1 MKTFVIVGGVAGGA
15 SAAARLRRL
24 DENSKIILFERGK
37 YISFANCGLP
47 YYIGGVIQERDKLLV
62 TTAKAIMARFNIDVR
77 TETEVLKIIPHR
89 KVVEVRCVNTQKVT
103 SETYDELVLSPGA
116 SPLVPVPEWKNIPG
130 VFTLRNMKDMDNIHE
145 FINANSSKTAVVA
158 GGGFIGLEMAEN
170 LWSRGLGVK
179 VVQRGKQVLKH
190 LDFEI
195 AAVVHEHISQ
205 HVGLVLGDAI
215 KAIDKEDKTLKV
227 TLNSGSSISCDIVI
241 MGLGVRPEVWLAKDA
256 GLTLGTHGGIAVN
269 QYLQTSDPHI
279 HAVGDAVE
287 VKHIITGRDV
297 LLPLAGP
304 ANKQGR
310 LVADNICGNK
320 KPFRGVQGTEIL
332 KVFDLT
338 VARTGIAEKNFAED
352 KEIPVNTAIIHSAN
366 HAGYYPGS
374 SMMTLKLVYSQD
386 RGEIMG
392 AQIVGGSGVDK
403 RIDVLATAIHGR
415 MRVKDLT
422 ELELAYAPPYS
433 SAKDPVNML
442 GFVAENILEGK
453 VKTASWHEVS
463 KLSETHHIVD
473 VRTSAE
479 FNTGAIE
486 GAVHFPL
493 DELRDNIERIPRD
506 KPLLVYCAAGLRGYI
521 ACRILTQNGF
531 AALNLGGG
539 YKTYKLATKKPDVT
553 PVGKKILNS
562 GKKNMEKKEH
572 DGKVKVIDACGV
584 ACPGPILIVHDKLG
598 DMANG
603 DVCKVSA
610 TDPGFYNDIEAW
622 CRKTG
627 NNLQDITRDGKT
639 TIATI
644 QKGSGK
650 ATGVNIEEKGN
661 KMTIVVFSC
670 DLDKVMGA
678 FIIATGAAS
687 IGKEVTMFFTFWGLN
702 ALRRTESISVKKNIV
717 EKMFGFMM
725 PRGDKALTLSR
736 MNMGGMGS
744 AMMRS
749 IMNKKNVPSLKT
761 LMKHARDLSINF
773 VACQM
778 SMDVMGIKH
787 EELIDG
793 VTLGGV
799 GSYVANA
806 DDASVNLFI

>member
-24 DENSKIILFERGK
+24 DEHASIILFERGK

-47 YYIGGVIQERDKLLV
+47 YYIGGVIKERNKLLV
-62 TTAKAIMARFNIDVR
+62 TTAKAVMTRFNIDVR
-77 TETEVLKIIPHR
+77 TETEVVKIIPHR
-89 KVVEVRCVNTQKVT
+89 KIVEVRSVNSSEVT
-103 SETYDELVLSPGA
+103 SVTYDELILSPGA
-116 SPLVPVPEWKNIPG
+116 SPLVPNDEWANIPG

-158 GGGFIGLEMAEN
+158 GGGFIGIEMAEN
-170 LWSRGLGVK
+170 LWSRGLSVK
-179 VVQRGKQVLKH
+179 LVQRGKQVLKH
-190 LDFEI
+190 LDYEI

-205 HVGLVLGDAI
+205 HIDLVLGDAI
-215 KAIDKEDKTLKV
+215 KTIEKKENGLKV
-227 TLNSGSSISCDIVI
+227 TLNSGSSILCDTVI
-241 MGLGVRPEVWLAKDA
+241 MGLGVRPEVWLAKNA
-256 GLTLGTHGGIAVN
+256 GLTLGAHGGISVN

-279 HAVGDAVE
+279 YAVGDAVE
-287 VKHIITGRDV
+287 IKHIITGRDV

-310 LVADNICGNK
+310 LAADNICGNK
-320 KPFRGVQGTEIL
+320 KPFRGVQGTEII

-338 VARTGIAEKNFAED
+338 VARTGLAEKNFAEE
-352 KEIPVNTAIIHSAN
+352 KEIPIHTAVIHAAN

-392 AQIVGGSGVDK
+392 AQIVGEDGVDK

-442 GFVAENILEGK
+442 GFVAENILEEK
-453 VKTASWHEVS
+453 LKTASWHEVS
-463 KLSETHHIVD
+463 KLSKTHHLID
-473 VRTSAE
+473 VRTAAE
-479 FNTGAIE
+479 FNSGAIDD
-486 GAVHFPL
+486 ARNFSL
-493 DELRDNIERIPRD
+493 DELRDNIELLPRD
-506 KPLLVYCAAGLRGYI
+506 KPLLIYCAAGLRGYI

-531 AALNLGGG
+531 TVLNLSGG
-539 YKTYKLATKKPDVT
+539 YKTYKLAAKEADITSVN
-553 PVGKKILNS
+553 KKIFNS
-562 GKKNMEKKEH
+562 GKKNMAKKEH
-572 DGKVKVIDACGV
+572 DGKVKMIDACEL
-584 ACPGPILIVHDKLG
+584 ACPGPILVVHNKL
-598 DMANG
+598 DEMTNG
-603 DVCKVSA
+603 EVCKVSA
-610 TDPGFYNDIEAW
+610 TDPGFYQDIGAW

-627 NNLQDITRDGKT
+627 NSLLDITKDGKT
-639 TIATI
+639 IIVTI
-644 QKGSGK
+644 QKGNGK
-650 ATGVNIEEKGN
+650 PTGVNIQEKDG

-687 IGKEVTMFFTFWGLN
+687 IGKEITMFFTFWGLN
-702 ALRRTESISVKKNIV
+702 VLRRTENVSVKKNII

-725 PRGDKALTLSR
+725 PQGHKALTLSR

-744 AMMRS
+744 AMMRH
-749 IMNKKNVPSLKT
+749 IMNKKKVPSLET
-761 LMKHARDLSINF
+761 LIKQAQDLSINF

-778 SMDVMGIKH
+778 SMDVMGIKN

-799 GSYVANA
+799 GSYVASA
-806 DDASVNLFI
+806 DDASLNLFI